1 MTLLHLDLKVTG
13 NANGWQVEVLRDGAD
28 LAAHVMPRAT
38 GQGAQPAVAAGLAP
52 AEVDAVLQRIRARTC
67 QVTDPVQLG
76 TQLYAALLAPVW
88 PSIEAALVAGP
99 VAGPVAGIDQLELAL
114 DLHGARELAY
124 LPWELM
130 RGPDG
135 YLARGVDRPD
145 RIIEVAITR
154 RTPRPAVASPGLR
167 HPLRYLFVVGTALND
182 AVRAGAECLGLLRQM
197 GDRIQERIVQRPS
210 LGELGALVEGFK
222 PHVVHVISHGEIDPA
237 TGAASLRLYDDSIDR
252 EVTVDADALAD
263 RLIRKGVAPAMVV
276 LSACASGAPLA
287 AGECEP
293 LATGLVRAGVPI
305 VIAMAGEIDDV
316 ACRLFARSFG
326 EALAQDRPPVW
337 AAMAGRRAALR
348 SAELPADAVDW
359 AMIEVFLG
367 GDVASDLAVAPASQ
381 NPDAALIDGWL
392 KRSDVDLLPSFNGKR
407 SAAPFCGRL
416 DIVEAFYQLM
426 AERRPP
432 VLCITARPPSN
443 EPQSQLGKRRTLV
456 ELAAIATRDGH
467 VPVPLLLHRKHPDGY
482 PRDEVELLRR
492 LAGAIRR
499 TRTAYGL
506 APRDSELLGALA
518 ATDHDAWSEALTA
531 DLIALR
537 DDARQAHALIAA
549 RPGTVVV
556 LLNDVHEYGTGAP
569 YLLES
574 LVTNFGLGAPNQV
587 VPVVMTFRCG
597 SAHDD
602 TLLDV
607 TEGEKRRSCFGR
619 PMRLE
624 PFAPGE
630 DMLAYQRVLLQP
642 YRNAPD
648 AATKRWF
655 LELRRRPKL
664 VARVREWF
672 AKGTQGYPGKL
683 WSDGFRVALE
693 AATPDEASGTPGIVR
708 AASDDDLLA
717 LIGGRP

>member
-1 MTLLHLDLKVTG
+1 MTHMQLDLKVTG
-13 NANGWQVEVLRDGAD
+13 GAGGWQVKLALDGAD
-28 LAAHVMPRAT
+28 LAEHVMPRAT
-38 GQGAQPAVAAGLAP
+38 GQGAQPAVDAGLTP
-52 AEVDAVLQRIRARTC
+52 EEVDAVLQRIRARTC
-67 QVTDPVQLG
+67 QASDPVRLG

-88 PSIEAALVAGP
+88 PRIDAALVAG
-99 VAGPVAGIDQLELAL
+99 IDRLELAI

-130 RGPDG
+130 RGPEG
-135 YLARGVDRPD
+135 YLARGIDRPD
-145 RIIEVAITR
+145 RIVEVAITR
-154 RTPRPAVASPGLR
+154 RSSRVPLPSPPLR
-167 HPLRYLFVVGTALND
+167 HPLRYLFVIGTALND
-182 AVRAGAECLGLLRQM
+182 SVRAGAECLGLLRQI
-197 GDRIQERIVQRPS
+197 GDRIQERIIQRPS
-210 LGELGALVEGFK
+210 LGELGAVVDSFK
-222 PHVVHVISHGEIDPA
+222 PHVVHVISHGEVDPA

-252 EVTVDADALAD
+252 EVAVGADALAE
-263 RLIRKGVAPAMVV
+263 RLIRDGVAPAIVL

-287 AGECEP
+287 GGECEP

-337 AAMAGRRAALR
+337 AAMIGRRAALR
-348 SAELPADAVDW
+348 SSVLPGDAVDW

-367 GDVASDLAVAPASQ
+367 GDVASDLAVTPAAQ
-381 NPDAALIDGWL
+381 NPDAALVDGWL
-392 KRSDVDLLPSFNGKR
+392 KRHDVDLLPSFNGKR

-416 DIVEAFYQLM
+416 DIIEAFYQLM
-426 AERRPP
+426 AGHRPP
-432 VLCITARPPSN
+432 VLCITARPPKN
-443 EPQSQLGKRRTLV
+443 EPQSQLGKRRTLI

-467 VPVPLLLHRKHPDGY
+467 IPVPVLPHRKHQDGY
-482 PRDEVELLRR
+482 PRDEPALLRR
-492 LAGAIRR
+492 LADAIRR
-499 TRTAYGL
+499 TRAVYGL
-506 APRDSELLGALA
+506 APRDSRLASALA
-518 ATDHDAWSEALTA
+518 TPDQDAWSDALA
-531 DLIALR
+531 GDLIALG
-537 DDARQAHALIAA
+537 DDARQMHALIAS
-549 RPGTVVV
+549 RPGNVVV
-556 LLNDVHEYGTGAP
+556 LFNDVHEYGTAAP
-569 YLLES
+569 YLLQA
-574 LVTNFGLGAPNQV
+574 LVTNAGLGTRNQV
-587 VPVVMTFRCG
+587 VPVVMTFRYG

-607 TEGEKRRSCFGR
+607 TEGEKRRSCFG
-619 PMRLE
+619 PAMRLE

-642 YRNAPD
+642 YRDAPD

-664 VARVREWF
+664 VARVQEWF

-693 AATPDEASGTPGIVR
+693 AATPDETNGIPGIVR

-717 LIGGRP
+717 LVGE

>member
-1 MTLLHLDLKVTG
+1 MTVLHFDLRVNG
-13 NANGWQVEVLRDGAD
+13 GDAGWQVKLVHDNAD
-28 LAAHVMPRAT
+28 VAAHVMAKAL
-38 GQGAQPAVAAGLAP
+38 GISAQPAVAAGLAP

-67 QVTDPVQLG
+67 QTADPVQLG

-88 PSIEAALVAGP
+88 PTIDAALVAG
-99 VAGPVAGIDQLELAL
+99 IDRLELAL

-130 RGPDG
+130 RGPQG

-145 RIIEVAITR
+145 RVIEVAITR
-154 RTPRPAVASPGLR
+154 RNPRAQVASPALQ
-167 HPLRYLFVVGTALND
+167 HPLRYLFVIGTALND
-182 AVRAGAECLGLLRQM
+182 SVRAGAECLGLLRQI
-197 GDRIQERIVQRPS
+197 GDRIQQRIIQRPS
-210 LGELGALVEGFK
+210 LAELGTVVESFK
-222 PHVVHVISHGEIDPA
+222 PHVVHLISHGEIDPA
-237 TGAASLRLYDDSIDR
+237 TGAANLRLYDDSIDR
-252 EVTVDADALAD
+252 EVTVDAESLAD
-263 RLIRKGVAPAMVV
+263 RLVRNGVAPAMVV

-287 AGECEP
+287 AGACEP
-293 LATGLVRAGVPI
+293 LATGLVHAGVPI

-367 GDVASDLAVAPASQ
+367 DGIASDLAVAAPALDS
-381 NPDAALIDGWL
+381 DAALIDGWL
-392 KRSDVDLLPSFNGKR
+392 RRSDVDLLPSFNGKR

-426 AERRPP
+426 AARRPP

-443 EPQSQLGKRRTLV
+443 EPQSQLGKLRTLT

-482 PRDEVELLRR
+482 PRDEAELLRR

-506 APRDSELLGALA
+506 AARDSKLAGALA
-518 ATDHDAWSEALTA
+518 AVDRDAWSEALTA

-537 DDARQAHALIAA
+537 DDARGTHAVIAA
-549 RPGTVVV
+549 RAGNAVV
-556 LLNDVHEYGTGAP
+556 LLNDTHEYGTGAP
-569 YLLES
+569 YLLQT
-574 LVTNFGLGAPNQV
+574 LVTNFGLGAPNQII
-587 VPVVMTFRCG
+587 PVVLTFRQG
-597 SAHDD
+597 GAHDD

-607 TEGEKRRSCFGR
+607 TEGEKRRSCFGA

-624 PFAPGE
+624 PFGPGE

-642 YRNAPD
+642 YRSAPD

-664 VARVREWF
+664 VARVQEWF

-693 AATPDEASGTPGIVR
+693 AATPDEANGIPGIVR
-708 AASDDDLLA
+708 VASDDDLLA
-717 LIGGRP
+717 LLGRGS

>member
-1 MTLLHLDLKVTG
+1 MTLVHLDIKVNG
-13 NANGWQVEVLRDGAD
+13 AANGWQVKLVRDGAD
-28 LAAHVMPRAT
+28 VAEHVMPKAT
-38 GQGAQPAVAAGLAP
+38 GQGAQPAVAAGLPP

-67 QVTDPVQLG
+67 QANDPVQLG
-76 TQLYAALLAPVW
+76 AQLYAALLAPVW
-88 PSIEAALVAGP
+88 SNVDAEL
-99 VAGPVAGIDQLELAL
+99 VAGIDRLELAL

-130 RGPDG
+130 RGPSG
-135 YLARGVDRPD
+135 YLARGIDRPN
-145 RIIEVAITR
+145 RVIEVAITR
-154 RTPRPAVASPGLR
+154 RNPRLTVEAPALR
-167 HPLRYLFVVGTALND
+167 HPLRYLFVIGTALND
-182 AVRAGAECLGLLRQM
+182 SVRAGAECLGLLRLI
-197 GDRIQERIVQRPS
+197 GDRIQQRIIQRPS
-210 LGELGALVEGFK
+210 LSELGTLVETFK

-237 TGAASLRLYDDSIDR
+237 TGAASLRLYDDSIGS
-252 EVTVDADALAD
+252 EVTVGGESLAE
-263 RLIRKGVAPAMVV
+263 RLVRNGVTPTMVV

-287 AGECEP
+287 AGDCEP
-293 LATGLVRAGVPI
+293 LATSLVHAGVPI

-316 ACRLFARSFG
+316 ACRLFTRSFG

-337 AAMAGRRAALR
+337 AAMTGRRAALR

-367 GDVASDLAVAPASQ
+367 DDVASDVAVAPASQ

-432 VLCITARPPSN
+432 VLCITARPPNN
-443 EPQSQLGKRRTLV
+443 EPQSQLGKRRTLI
-456 ELAAIATRDGH
+456 ELAATATRDGH
-467 VPVPLLLHRKHPDGY
+467 IPVPLLLHRKHPDGY
-482 PRDEVELLRR
+482 PRDEAELLRR

-506 APRDSELLGALA
+506 ASRDGKLVGTLT
-518 ATDHDAWSEALTA
+518 ATDQDAWREALTA

-537 DDARQAHALIAA
+537 DDARQTHALIAA
-549 RPGTVVV
+549 RPGNVVV
-556 LLNDVHEYGTGAP
+556 LLNDVQEYGTAAP
-569 YLLES
+569 YLLQT
-574 LVTNFGLGAPNQV
+574 LLTNFGLGAPNQV
-587 VPVVMTFRCG
+587 VPVVVTFRYG

-602 TLLDV
+602 TLLDT
-607 TEGEKRRSCFGR
+607 TEGEKRRSCFGQ
-619 PMRLE
+619 PMRLD
-624 PFAPGE
+624 PFGPGE

-664 VARVREWF
+664 VARVQEWF

-693 AATPDEASGTPGIVR
+693 AATPDEANGIPGIVR